1 MHTVRRSACTRRY
14 LQSRHRLCN
23 FPSELCRASN
33 GANFGLKD
41 ERITRIVR
49 EDSAKV
55 GLAVSAHIPAAP
67 LSTPDCTVPEPHCT
81 AQHTAQHTARHST
94 PHIARHSTPHT
105 ALHST
110 PHGAWRMTHCTVAGP
125 HCTPHNTLYSTL
137 NTAQN
142 TARHTEA
149 TSLERTSY
157 TGQHTSHT
165 AQRTSYTAQRTTLA
179 QQCCSTAMPLCSQQ
193 TQFNTNPHCGRFE
206 VVDSTPH
213 CLTATLVN
221 WTPHHS
227 APAEDTTHTPHWALG
242 TGHWVLGA
250 GHTGHWALGTGYWAL
265 DRHSGQL
272 DNWTPQYGGGAPQQ
286 PRARVPV
293 GPCAAYPRK

>member
-1 MHTVRRSACTRRY
+1 
-14 LQSRHRLCN
+14 
-23 FPSELCRASN
+23 
-33 GANFGLKD
+33 
-41 ERITRIVR
+41 
-49 EDSAKV
+49 
-55 GLAVSAHIPAAP
+55 
-67 LSTPDCTVPEPHCT
+67 
-81 AQHTAQHTARHST
+81 
-94 PHIARHSTPHT
+94 
-105 ALHST
+105 
-110 PHGAWRMTHCTVAGP
+110 MTHCTVAGP

-242 TGHWVLGA
+242 TGYWALDTLGTGHWVLG
-250 GHTGHWALGTGYWAL
+250 TGQTLWS
-265 DRHSGQL
+265 SGQL
-272 DNWTPQYGGGAPQQ
+272 DTTVRRGSTSATTCTSSCRSLCRIPPQVMHGIESSVRPNRRLGTQSASAIFCSCFYAPGIESTKVGSGNVNYAQQ
-286 PRARVPV
+286 TASQPPMAFRLAWLR
-293 GPCAAYPRK
+293 RSFF